1 MELPEWV
8 SNENPANGHRRLAAV
23 IPERGVRAEF
33 HRTGIVVV
41 PCDRC
46 PAPACIGAVEEFPE
60 RGQALALETRA
71 SHLTGQSS
79 WSGFVERGVEPQPGD
94 EGNGLGHRLAEVEQV
109 ECGAAAVSHHDDGT
123 VWKPTPELEYH
134 LARPVGDPLVSP
146 SHLPVVAFGRS
157 QSRQYRQCP
166 CPMRPG
172 YGGQPH
178 QAYPAQARGLD
189 QMAVAGARSVSVDA
203 LCPDATAPPPLNCFV
218 YPEYQWTVPLGKML
232 NQKRQQN
239 SA

>member
-60 RGQALALETRA
+60 RGQSLALETRA

-79 WSGFVERGVEPQPGD
+79 WSGFVERGVQPQSGD

-109 ECGAAAVSHHDDGT
+109 ECGVAAVRHHHDGT
-123 VWKPTPELEYH
+123 VRKPASELEYH
-134 LARPVGDPLVSP
+134 LTRPVGDFLVWS
-146 SHLPVVAFGRS
+146 SHLLAI
-157 QSRQYRQCP
+157 
-166 CPMRPG
+166 
-172 YGGQPH
+172 
-178 QAYPAQARGLD
+178 
-189 QMAVAGARSVSVDA
+189 A
-203 LCPDATAPPPLNCFV
+203 L
-218 YPEYQWTVPLGKML
+218 
-232 NQKRQQN
+232 
-239 SA
+239 